1 MRFLAT
7 RPPFVR
13 PPTTSLYDGQIKKRG
28 LKAVLSSLG
37 SIQGQKPRYS
47 NRKPRTYEGPFGLRP
62 PFIGGGYLT
71 SSLLFD
77 CVNIR
82 RRGGV
87 RSVRRPYVAVVVH
100 GGNGGTVET

>member
-1 MRFLAT
+1 M
-7 RPPFVR
+7 
-13 PPTTSLYDGQIKKRG
+13 G

-37 SIQGQKPRYS
+37 PIQGQKPRYS
-47 NRKPRTYEGPFGLRP
+47 NRKPRTDEGPFGLRP

-82 RRGGV
+82 RCGGRGGV
-87 RSVRRPYVAVVVH
+87 RSVRRPYVAVIVH